1 MRLSRAIFSSV
12 VRVFLAPLGVR
23 FLAAAFVLLR
33 PGAFFLLLADVFA
46 FFFAALAFAILTSK
60 QAALL

>member
-1 MRLSRAIFSSV
+1 MRLSMAIFSSL

-23 FLAAAFVLLR
+23 FLAGV
-33 PGAFFLLLADVFA
+33 FFFILAGVFA